1 MGESGQTTAAERVLS
16 RGGVVGADLLAVD
29 WEASALGPLTTWPT
43 TLVSVLQTLLSSRF
57 AMWLAWGDDLT
68 FFCNDAYRTDTL
80 ATKYPWALG
89 RSARDVWNEIWDDIG
104 PRIESVLGAG
114 EATWDESLM
123 LFLERS
129 GYREE
134 TYHTFSYSPVEGD
147 DGSISG
153 MLCVVAEETERVIGQ
168 RRMLTL
174 RDLASGLAGARTEG
188 EILACVE
195 TTLSENP
202 QDLPFTLAY
211 HFDDAA
217 PLAHLVAATGTR
229 RGDPAA
235 PDTIAMDGSAAIW
248 PVGRVR
254 TEGELILDL
263 TNGAG
268 IRGLPTGSWDR
279 APTRAMLVPLLT
291 GPDRTANGCLLV
303 GLNPYRPLNEAMA
316 GFIRLV
322 AGQVSASLESAR
334 SLEFQRQRA
343 EALAQLDRAK
353 SQFFSNVSH
362 EFRTPLT
369 LISGPLAE
377 AQRHAR
383 TTGIDDLAANLEI
396 VERNALRLGKLVNS
410 LLDFSR
416 LQAGQ
421 TRAAYAP
428 LDLAAFTAEL
438 ASMFDRAAESAGLE
452 LTIDTPYEEEWVYVD
467 PEMWEKIIFN
477 LLSNALKFTFA
488 GQIRLSYRH
497 EDGRAVLRV
506 RDTGIGI
513 PPSELPRLFER
524 FHRVEQAR
532 GRSNEGSGIGLALVA
547 ELVALHGGDISAES
561 ELEVGSTFTVRV
573 PLGSAHLPAGQLQR
587 TRPEPGGDADA
598 TAFLTEIM
606 MWDVADD
613 ADRRQG
619 GDAGAPAE
627 QGPDRQGR
635 SDVLVVDDNADMR
648 AYMTRLLASTYR
660 VRSAANGTQALAAI
674 TARPPD
680 LVLSDAMMPDVGGVE
695 LVRRIRAQPGLEDLP
710 VILVTAQAGS
720 EATAEGLD
728 VGADDYL
735 LKPFSA
741 DELMSRVSARITA
754 GLERRHRHAIAE
766 LGARLAEATTI
777 DDVLH
782 TVHGFTRTILA
793 ADVASLAV
801 LEPDGHLVRL
811 KHFPGYGGGI
821 DLRFQ
826 TGLITSPAPI
836 FAPIR
841 TGVPV
846 ILEDMDAAATQFPAS
861 IPGFHEAGVSAILVA
876 ALCDA
881 SGTPFGSVAS
891 AWKSA
896 RRFSDADISLYTSM
910 AAAVSAAIERIRVAD
925 REHRILQEFQ
935 ARLLEID
942 YRSTAGVVA
951 ARYRPAEDALLV
963 GGDWYDVL
971 TLPDG
976 ALGMSVGDVVGK
988 GIPAAAVMGQLRS
1001 ALGAAATSTRSPAA
1015 AIEAL
1020 DSYARR
1026 VSGASCA
1033 TAVYLYVEPGGS
1045 LHWSAAGHPPPL
1057 AIHAGEPRYLE
1068 DGRRG
1073 LLGVATHRV
1082 ATGAPEEACL
1092 QLAAGDLVV
1101 TYTDGLIERRGEDL
1115 SIGLE
1120 RLRGVAEEYQHLP
1133 VGSLCDELLQRM
1145 SPPGGFSDDVAI
1157 LAFRVSGATRANFVD
1172 AYHAVPA
1179 NLRDARHRL
1188 RHWLESSGELS
1199 DTAID
1204 DVLLAVGEASSNA
1217 LEHGSRSDPDRVV
1230 GVEVSIDGENLFAEV
1245 TDTGAWQHDA
1255 ARSAQLGRGRGL
1267 MIMRGIMDDV
1277 RITNNQAGT
1286 TLTMTRHLTPRPA
1299 SEPR

>member
-1 MGESGQTTAAERVLS
+1 
-16 RGGVVGADLLAVD
+16 
-29 WEASALGPLTTWPT
+29 
-43 TLVSVLQTLLSSRF
+43 
-57 AMWLAWGDDLT
+57 
-68 FFCNDAYRTDTL
+68 
-80 ATKYPWALG
+80 
-89 RSARDVWNEIWDDIG
+89 
-104 PRIESVLGAG
+104 
-114 EATWDESLM
+114 
-123 LFLERS
+123 
-129 GYREE
+129 
-134 TYHTFSYSPVEGD
+134 
-147 DGSISG
+147 
-153 MLCVVAEETERVIGQ
+153 
-168 RRMLTL
+168 
-174 RDLASGLAGARTEG
+174 
-188 EILACVE
+188 
-195 TTLSENP
+195 
-202 QDLPFTLAY
+202 
-211 HFDDAA
+211 
-217 PLAHLVAATGTR
+217 
-229 RGDPAA
+229 
-235 PDTIAMDGSAAIW
+235 
-248 PVGRVR
+248 
-254 TEGELILDL
+254 
-263 TNGAG
+263 
-268 IRGLPTGSWDR
+268 
-279 APTRAMLVPLLT
+279 
-291 GPDRTANGCLLV
+291 
-303 GLNPYRPLNEAMA
+303 
-316 GFIRLV
+316 
-322 AGQVSASLESAR
+322 
-334 SLEFQRQRA
+334 
-343 EALAQLDRAK
+343 
-353 SQFFSNVSH
+353 
-362 EFRTPLT
+362 
-369 LISGPLAE
+369 
-377 AQRHAR
+377 
-383 TTGIDDLAANLEI
+383 
-396 VERNALRLGKLVNS
+396 
-410 LLDFSR
+410 
-416 LQAGQ
+416 
-421 TRAAYAP
+421 
-428 LDLAAFTAEL
+428 
-438 ASMFDRAAESAGLE
+438 
-452 LTIDTPYEEEWVYVD
+452 
-467 PEMWEKIIFN
+467 
-477 LLSNALKFTFA
+477 
-488 GQIRLSYRH
+488 
-497 EDGRAVLRV
+497 
-506 RDTGIGI
+506 
-513 PPSELPRLFER
+513 
-524 FHRVEQAR
+524 
-532 GRSNEGSGIGLALVA
+532 
-547 ELVALHGGDISAES
+547 
-561 ELEVGSTFTVRV
+561 
-573 PLGSAHLPAGQLQR
+573 
-587 TRPEPGGDADA
+587 
-598 TAFLTEIM
+598 
-606 MWDVADD
+606 
-613 ADRRQG
+613 
-619 GDAGAPAE
+619 
-627 QGPDRQGR
+627 
-635 SDVLVVDDNADMR
+635 
-648 AYMTRLLASTYR
+648 
-660 VRSAANGTQALAAI
+660 
-674 TARPPD
+674 
-680 LVLSDAMMPDVGGVE
+680 
-695 LVRRIRAQPGLEDLP
+695 
-710 VILVTAQAGS
+710 
-720 EATAEGLD
+720 
-728 VGADDYL
+728 
-735 LKPFSA
+735 
-741 DELMSRVSARITA
+741 
-754 GLERRHRHAIAE
+754 
-766 LGARLAEATTI
+766 
-777 DDVLH
+777 
-782 TVHGFTRTILA
+782 
-793 ADVASLAV
+793 
-801 LEPDGHLVRL
+801 
-811 KHFPGYGGGI
+811 
-821 DLRFQ
+821 
-826 TGLITSPAPI
+826 
-836 FAPIR
+836 
-841 TGVPV
+841 V

-1199 DTAID
+1199 DAAID